1 MTFQAAAL
9 LVQTWLMCG
18 RFVVA
23 RATADL
29 VSMFDVMA
37 AGDNLPEPAWNIKPT
52 NWIPVVLESAKG
64 QEKVMRRLEA
74 GRWSLTPSYSKEL
87 KTKFAT
93 FNARSETAAEK
104 ATFRGSV
111 KNKRAILPADFY
123 YEWHT
128 EGKTKTPYAIHSP
141 NNELL
146 GFAGLYTWWP
156 DKRLPEDHRDYW
168 TLTATILTR
177 AAVGEVSQLHDRTP
191 VTLPASFWDEWLDA
205 GQEGDQTLVDAA
217 VAAATPVAEALEF
230 HQVAPLRGDGPEL
243 VKPISS

>member
-1 MTFQAAAL
+1 MQNG
-9 LVQTWLMCG
+9 LMCG
-18 RFVVA
+18 RYVMA
-23 RATADL
+23 RAVGDL
-29 VSMFDVMA
+29 VSMFEVEQTA
-37 AGDNLPEPAWNIKPT
+37 ETLPRSTWNIKPT
-52 NWIPVVLESAKG
+52 SRIPVVLESAKG
-64 QEKVMRRLEA
+64 EDEAVRRLEPA
-74 GRWSLTPSYSKEL
+74 RWSLTPSYSKEL

-111 KNKRAILPADFY
+111 KSKRAILPADYY

-146 GFAGLYTWWP
+146 AFAGLYTWWP
-156 DKRLPEDHRDYW
+156 DKSLPEDDPAYW

-177 AAVGEVSQLHDRTP
+177 AAVGDVAQLHDRTP
-191 VTLPASFWDEWLDA
+191 VTLPPSFWDEWLDA
-205 GQEGDQTLVDAA
+205 SQEGDQSLVDAA

-230 HQVAPLRGDGPEL
+230 YQVAPLTGDGPEL
-243 VKPISS
+243 IEPVSS

>member
-1 MTFQAAAL
+1 M
-9 LVQTWLMCG
+9 G
-18 RFVVA
+18 
-23 RATADL
+23 DL

-37 AGDNLPEPAWNIKPT
+37 AGDNLPDQSWNIKPT
-52 NWIPVVLESAKG
+52 TRVPVVLESAKG
-64 QEKVMRRLEA
+64 EDEPVRRLEA

-111 KNKRAILPADFY
+111 KSKRAILPADAYF
-123 YEWHT
+123 EWKT

-141 NNELL
+141 NDEILA
-146 GFAGLYTWWP
+146 FAGLYTWWP
-156 DKRLPEDHRDYW
+156 DKSLPEDHEDYW

-191 VTLPASFWDEWLDA
+191 VTLPPSFWDEWLDA
-205 GQEGDQTLVDAA
+205 GQDGDQTLIDAA
-217 VAAATPVAEALEF
+217 VAAATPVAEALQF
-230 HQVAPLRGDGPEL
+230 HQVGTLKGDGPEL
-243 VKPISS
+243 VEPISS